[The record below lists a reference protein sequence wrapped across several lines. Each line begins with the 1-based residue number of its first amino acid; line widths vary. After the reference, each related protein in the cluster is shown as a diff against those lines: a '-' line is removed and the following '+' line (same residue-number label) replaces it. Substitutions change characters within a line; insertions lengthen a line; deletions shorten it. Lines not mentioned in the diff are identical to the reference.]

1 MLARRLPDR
10 DPLRAVV
17 EKNLVTI
24 DKLAVIGAGTMGHGI
39 AQVFAQAGLQVALTD
54 SDDQVRGAALKRIG
68 GNLETCLGPSDPDR
82 DRASATL
89 GRITVAPDLAEAV
102 ADAGL
107 VFEAVFE
114 DLELKRQVLREIEAQ
129 CAPQVILISSTS
141 GYCVRDLAI
150 ALDHPERF
158 LALHFWNPPYVV
170 PVVEV
175 MPGERTSAEVV
186 DATSALLKKA
196 GKVPALLKKDVPG
209 YVGNRLQHALRR
221 EAIALV
227 AEGVASPED
236 VDTITRLSFGLR
248 MPVVGPLET
257 VDLAGLDLT
266 QSIQTY
272 LLPDLDRSTTPK
284 QLVRDKVERGELG
297 VKAGEGFYNWPPGR
311 AAGVIQ
317 RRDEALLEILEWLRD
332 HDLLGPPPAQ
342 GQPESEEP
350 GRRE

>member
-1 MLARRLPDR
+1 M
-10 DPLRAVV
+10 
-17 EKNLVTI
+17 TI

-54 SDDQVRGAALKRIG
+54 SNEQVRGAALERIE
-68 GNLETCLGPSDPDR
+68 GNLETCLGLSMTDR
-82 DRASATL
+82 DRALAVL
-89 GRITVAPDLAEAV
+89 ERIMVTSDLDRAV
-102 ADAGL
+102 SDADL

-114 DLELKRQVLREIEAQ
+114 DLEVKRQVLRQIEAQ

-141 GYCVRDLAI
+141 GYRVRDLAV
-150 ALDHPERF
+150 ALSHPERF

-175 MPGERTSAEVV
+175 MPGECTSAEVV
-186 DATSALLKKA
+186 KATFALLEAA
-196 GKVPALLKKDVPG
+196 GKVPALVRKDVRG

-227 AEGVASPED
+227 DAGVASPED

-266 QSIQTY
+266 QAIQTY
-272 LLPDLDRSTTPK
+272 LLPDLDRSTAPK
-284 QLVRDKVERGELG
+284 QLVCDKVERGELG
-297 VKAGEGFYNWPPGR
+297 VKTGEGFYDWPQGR
-311 AAGVIQ
+311 AAGVVRQ
-317 RRDEALLEILEWLRD
+317 RDEELLEMVEWLRGRG
-332 HDLLGPPPAQ
+332 LLGAPSDQAR
-342 GQPESEEP
+342 PEPEEP
-350 GRRE
+350 RCSE